1 MGAKMEKIEMEA
13 IDNMKSL
20 FSLLIEE
27 IKSVKEDKN
36 KLPIQRLLNTEE
48 AMKILGIKKSKLY
61 DMVSRQEL
69 PHIKIAGKIMFD
81 STDLKK
87 FIESNKK
94 EKFRYDFSAG
104 DLKGNK
110 YNKKR

>member
-1 MGAKMEKIEMEA
+1 MERTETEVIND
-13 IDNMKSL
+13 IKSL

-27 IKSVKEDKN
+27 IKNISKKEKRDV
-36 KLPIQRLLNTEE
+36 LPVDRLLNTEE

-61 DMVSRQEL
+61 DMVSKKEL

-81 STDLKK
+81 SIDLKK

-94 EKFRYDFSAG
+94 EKSRYDFNVCN
-104 DLKGNK
+104 LKGAK
-110 YNKKR
+110 YNKSKR